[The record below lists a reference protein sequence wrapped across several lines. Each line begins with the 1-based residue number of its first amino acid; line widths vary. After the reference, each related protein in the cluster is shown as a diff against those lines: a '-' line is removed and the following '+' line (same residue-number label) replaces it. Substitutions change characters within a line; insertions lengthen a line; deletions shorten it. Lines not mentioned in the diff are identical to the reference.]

1 MSAAAGWYDDQDP
14 RYVRWWDGAAWTEH
28 VQPRPEVAPQSPE
41 PDPGSIPAE
50 ATPVDRLSKREAR
63 ERVAYAEAHIA
74 QLEELIRRHG
84 MREFAEADDYRAQ
97 AEADA
102 EGARR
107 TGAEA
112 AAALVAA
119 AREERDRMLAEAA
132 AVRSQADAEA
142 AAVRSQAE
150 AEAHAAR
157 RRAEAELQAVDQA
170 VHERIEA
177 RRAVD
182 AELTAAR
189 AELVEVTTKADLQSV
204 GLFDY
209 EHPAE
214 SSAELASRL
223 EALRYTI
230 KNRVRDKQAVTAT
243 SGFTFNGSEA
253 QGRRFVSDMSKVLLR
268 AYNAEAENAL
278 KATKAGNLHVAQT
291 RLTRAA
297 EQIARSGTMIDLR
310 IEDGYHELRL
320 EELQLASTH
329 LRVLQAEKEMERERR
344 AELREQAKASAE
356 LQAEHD
362 RLDKERAHYAATLA
376 ALESK
381 GDVEGAARM
390 RDRIEDV
397 DRALVEVDYRAANVR
412 AGYVYVI
419 SNVGAFGERMVK
431 IGMTRRLEPMDR
443 VVELGDASVPFRFD
457 VHALFFADDAVGVEA
472 MLHRTF
478 AEHRVNR
485 INLRREFFYVT
496 PDEVLDALKAH
507 AVEIVEFALHPAA
520 EEYRASR
527 ALDGAEA
534 VPAA

>member
-14 RYVRWWDGAAWTEH
+14 RWIRWWDGAQWTDH
-28 VQPRPEVAPQSPE
+28 VQPKPDAAPPVAE
-41 PDPGSIPAE
+41 PASTTAP
-50 ATPVDRLSKREAR
+50 PVDRLSKRDAR
-63 ERVAYAEAHIA
+63 ERAAAAEAHIVA
-74 QLEELIRRHG
+74 LEGLIARHG
-84 MREFAEADDYRAQ
+84 TRAFAEVDDYRASVE
-97 AEADA
+97 AEL
-102 EGARR
+102 EGNRR
-107 TGAEA
+107 TAEA
-112 AAALVAA
+112 AAASLVAQA
-119 AREERDRMLAEAA
+119 GEERDRMLAEAA
-132 AVRSQADAEA
+132 A
-142 AAVRSQAE
+142 
-150 AEAHAAR
+150 AR
-157 RRAEAELQAVDQA
+157 ARAEAELVAVDEE
-170 VHERIEA
+170 VHGRIEA
-177 RRAVD
+177 RRLLD
-182 AELTAAR
+182 AEIAALR
-189 AELVEVTTKADLQSV
+189 TELVEVTTTVDLQGV
-204 GLFDY
+204 GLFSY

-214 SSAELASRL
+214 TSAELASRL
-223 EALRYTI
+223 ESLRYAI
-230 KNRVRDKQAVTAT
+230 KNAVRDKRAVTAT

-253 QGRRFVSDMSKVLLR
+253 QGRKFVSDMSKVLLR

-278 KATKAGNLHVAQT
+278 KATKAGNLQTAQT

-310 IEDGYHELRL
+310 IEDRYHELRL
-320 EELQLASTH
+320 EELQLASAH

-376 ALESK
+376 ALESN
-381 GDVEGAARM
+381 GDLEGAARM
-390 RDRIEDV
+390 RTRIEDV
-397 DRALVEVDYRAANVR
+397 DRALGEVDYRAANVR

-478 AEHRVNR
+478 ADHRVNR

-496 PDEVLDALKAH
+496 PDEVLEALKAH
-507 AVEIVEFALHPAA
+507 AVEIVEFASHPAA

-527 ALDGAEA
+527 ALDGTELPLA
-534 VPAA
+534 V

>member
-14 RYVRWWDGAAWTEH
+14 RLIRWWDGAQWTDH
-28 VQPRPEVAPQSPE
+28 VQQKPEAAPTPEEPAPVAAP
-41 PDPGSIPAE
+41 
-50 ATPVDRLSKREAR
+50 PVDRLSKRDAR
-63 ERVAYAEAHIA
+63 DRAAAAEAHITV
-74 QLEELIRRHG
+74 LEDLIARHG
-84 MREFAEADDYRAQ
+84 ARSFAEIDDYRAAAERE
-97 AEADA
+97 AEAS
-102 EGARR
+102 RR
-107 TGAEA
+107 MGAEA

-119 AREERDRMLAEAA
+119 AREERERMLADATAA
-132 AVRSQADAEA
+132 RARAEEELA
-142 AAVRSQAE
+142 TVDEDVHARL
-150 AEAHAAR
+150 AAR
-157 RRAEAELQAVDQA
+157 RAL
-170 VHERIEA
+170 
-177 RRAVD
+177 D
-182 AELTAAR
+182 AEIATAR
-189 AELVEVTTKADLQSV
+189 AELVEVTTTADLQGV

-209 EHPAE
+209 DHPAE
-214 SSAELASRL
+214 TSAELASRL

-230 KNRVRDKQAVTAT
+230 KNAVRDKQAVTAT

-253 QGRRFVSDMSKVLLR
+253 QGRKFVSDMSKVLLR

-278 KATKAGNLHVAQT
+278 KATKAGNLQTAQT

-320 EELQLASTH
+320 EELQLASAH

-381 GDVEGAARM
+381 GDLEGAARM
-390 RDRIEDV
+390 QARIDDV
-397 DRALVEVDYRAANVR
+397 DRALVQVDYRAANVR

-496 PDEVLDALKAH
+496 PDEVLEALKAH

-527 ALDGAEA
+527 ALEGAE
-534 VPAA
+534 PAPA

>member
-14 RYVRWWDGAAWTEH
+14 RYVRWWDGARWTEH
-28 VQPRPEVAPQSPE
+28 VQPRPEAAPQEPE
-41 PDPGSIPAE
+41 TIAPAPAAE
-50 ATPVDRLSKREAR
+50 PVDRLSKREAR
-63 ERVAYAEAHIA
+63 ERAAAAEAHIA
-74 QLEELIRRHG
+74 QLEDLIRRHG
-84 MREFAEADDYRAQ
+84 MRDFAELDDYRARAQ
-97 AEADA
+97 TEAEA
-102 EGARR
+102 ARR
-107 TGAEA
+107 TGADA
-112 AAALVAA
+112 ASALVAA
-119 AREERDRMLAEAA
+119 ARAERDRILAEAGA
-132 AVRSQADAEA
+132 ERLRAEQEAGAVRLRAEE
-142 AAVRSQAE
+142 E
-150 AEAHAAR
+150 AGATR
-157 RRAEAELQAVDQA
+157 RRAEAELQAVDEA

-177 RRAVD
+177 RRAID
-182 AELTAAR
+182 AELAAAR
-189 AELVEVTTKADLQSV
+189 AELVDVTATAELQGV
-204 GLFDY
+204 GLFEYD
-209 EHPAE
+209 HPAE
-214 SSAELASRL
+214 SSADLASRL

-230 KNRVRDKQAVTAT
+230 KNAVRDKRAVTAT

-253 QGRRFVSDMSKVLLR
+253 QGRRFVRDMSKVLLR
-268 AYNAEAENAL
+268 AYNAEAENAV
-278 KATKAGNLHVAQT
+278 KATRAGNLHVAQN
-291 RLTRAA
+291 RLTKAA

-310 IEDGYHELRL
+310 IQDGYHELRL
-320 EELQLASTH
+320 EELQLASEH
-329 LRVLQAEKEMERERR
+329 LRVLQAEKERERERR

-381 GDVEGAARM
+381 GDAEGAARM

-478 AEHRVNR
+478 APQRVNR

-527 ALDGAEA
+527 ALEVPEA
-534 VPAA
+534 AAAG

>member
-14 RYVRWWDGAAWTEH
+14 RLIRWWNGAQWTDH
-28 VQPRPEVAPQSPE
+28 VQQKPEAAPAPEVLAPVAAP
-41 PDPGSIPAE
+41 
-50 ATPVDRLSKREAR
+50 PVDRLSKRDAR
-63 ERVAYAEAHIA
+63 DRAAAAEAHIA
-74 QLEELIRRHG
+74 VLEDLIARHG
-84 MREFAEADDYRAQ
+84 ARSFAEVDDYRAAAERD
-97 AEADA
+97 AEAS
-102 EGARR
+102 RR
-107 TGAEA
+107 MGAEA

-119 AREERDRMLAEAA
+119 AREERERMLADVTAA
-132 AVRSQADAEA
+132 RARAEEELA
-142 AAVRSQAE
+142 TVDEEVHARL
-150 AEAHAAR
+150 AAR
-157 RRAEAELQAVDQA
+157 RAL
-170 VHERIEA
+170 
-177 RRAVD
+177 D
-182 AELTAAR
+182 AEIAAAR
-189 AELVEVTTKADLQSV
+189 AELVEVTTTADLQGV

-209 EHPAE
+209 DHPAE
-214 SSAELASRL
+214 TSAELASRL
-223 EALRYTI
+223 EVLRYTI
-230 KNRVRDKQAVTAT
+230 KNAVRDKQAVTAT

-253 QGRRFVSDMSKVLLR
+253 QGRKFVSDMSKVLLR

-278 KATKAGNLHVAQT
+278 KATKAGNLQTAQT

-310 IEDGYHELRL
+310 IEGGYHELRL
-320 EELQLASTH
+320 EELQLASAH
-329 LRVLQAEKEMERERR
+329 LRVLQADKEMERERR

-381 GDVEGAARM
+381 GDLEGAARM
-390 RDRIEDV
+390 QARIDDV
-397 DRALVEVDYRAANVR
+397 DRALVQVDYRAANVR

-496 PDEVLDALKAH
+496 PDEVLEALKAH
-507 AVEIVEFALHPAA
+507 AVEIVEFAVHPAA

-527 ALDGAEA
+527 ALEGAE
-534 VPAA
+534 PARA

>member
-14 RYVRWWDGAAWTEH
+14 RYVRWWDGARWTDH
-28 VQPRPEVAPQSPE
+28 VQPRPEAVESEPQP
-41 PDPGSIPAE
+41 IPTAAE
-50 ATPVDRLSKREAR
+50 PVDRLSKREAR
-63 ERVAYAEAHIA
+63 ERAAAAEAHIA
-74 QLEELIRRHG
+74 QLEDLIRRHG
-84 MREFAEADDYRAQ
+84 MREFAAIDDYRAQ
-97 AEADA
+97 AAAEA
-102 EGARR
+102 ETSRR

-112 AAALVAA
+112 ASALVAA
-119 AREERDRMLAEAA
+119 AREERDRILAEAGA
-132 AVRSQADAEA
+132 ERLRAETGARAVLDRAEE
-142 AAVRSQAE
+142 E
-150 AEAHAAR
+150 AGATR
-157 RRAEAELQAVDQA
+157 IRAEAELRSVDEA

-177 RRAVD
+177 RRALD
-182 AELTAAR
+182 AALTAAR
-189 AELVEVTTKADLQSV
+189 AELVDVTATAELQGV

-209 EHPAE
+209 DHPAE

-223 EALRYTI
+223 EALRYSI

-268 AYNAEAENAL
+268 AYNAEAENAV

-310 IEDGYHELRL
+310 IQDGYHELRL
-320 EELQLASTH
+320 EELQLASAH

-381 GDVEGAARM
+381 GDLEGAARM
-390 RDRIEDV
+390 RDRIDDV

-478 AEHRVNR
+478 AEQRVNR

-527 ALDGAEA
+527 ALEA
-534 VPAA
+534 PEPVPA

>member
-1 MSAAAGWYDDQDP
+1 MSAVPGWYDDQDP
-14 RYVRWWDGAAWTEH
+14 RYVRWWDGAQWTEH
-28 VQPRPEVAPQSPE
+28 VQPRPEVAPPE
-41 PDPGSIPAE
+41 PAPA
-50 ATPVDRLSKREAR
+50 APAAPPVDRLSKREAR
-63 ERVAYAEAHIA
+63 ERAAAAEAHIA
-74 QLEELIRRHG
+74 QLEDLVRRHG
-84 MREFAEADDYRAQ
+84 MREYAEVDDYRQ
-97 AEADA
+97 RAEADA
-102 EGARR
+102 EAARR

-112 AAALVAA
+112 ASALVAA
-119 AREERDRMLAEAA
+119 AREERDRMLAEAGA
-132 AVRSQADAEA
+132 ERRRAEADAGA
-142 AAVRSQAE
+142 MRDRAE
-150 AEAHAAR
+150 ADARAAR
-157 RRAEAELQAVDQA
+157 LRAEAELQAVDEA
-170 VHERIEA
+170 VHERIET
-177 RRAVD
+177 RRALD
-182 AELTAAR
+182 AELAAAR
-189 AELVEVTTKADLQSV
+189 AELVDVTTTAELQGV

-209 EHPAE
+209 DHPAE

-230 KNRVRDKQAVTAT
+230 KNAVRDKEAVTAT

-268 AYNAEAENAL
+268 AYNAEAENAV
-278 KATKAGNLHVAQT
+278 KATKAGNLHVAQN
-291 RLTRAA
+291 RLTKAA

-320 EELQLASTH
+320 EELQLASAH

-478 AEHRVNR
+478 ADHRVNR

-534 VPAA
+534 VPA

>member
-1 MSAAAGWYDDQDP
+1 MCA
-14 RYVRWWDGAAWTEH
+14 
-28 VQPRPEVAPQSPE
+28 EV
-41 PDPGSIPAE
+41 
-50 ATPVDRLSKREAR
+50 
-63 ERVAYAEAHIA
+63 
-74 QLEELIRRHG
+74 
-84 MREFAEADDYRAQ
+84 DDYRAHAR
-97 AEADA
+97 AEA
-102 EGARR
+102 ETARR
-107 TGAEA
+107 TGSEA
-112 AAALVAA
+112 ATALVAA
-119 AREERDRMLAEAA
+119 ARDERDRMLAEAG
-132 AVRSQADAEA
+132 EA
-142 AAVRSQAE
+142 RLRAE
-150 AEAHAAR
+150 AEAGAIRDRAEAEARAAR
-157 RRAEAELQAVDQA
+157 LRAEAELQAVDEA

-177 RRAVD
+177 RRALDV
-182 AELTAAR
+182 ELAAAR
-189 AELVEVTTKADLQSV
+189 AELVDVTATAELQGV

-209 EHPAE
+209 DHPAE
-214 SSAELASRL
+214 SSADLASRL
-223 EALRYTI
+223 EALRYSI

-243 SGFTFNGSEA
+243 TGFTFNGSEA

-268 AYNAEAENAL
+268 AYNAEAENAV
-278 KATKAGNLHVAQT
+278 KATRAGNLHVAQT

-297 EQIARSGTMIDLR
+297 EQIAKSGTMIDLR
-310 IEDGYHELRL
+310 IQDGYHELRL
-320 EELQLASTH
+320 EELQLASAH

-376 ALESK
+376 ALETN
-381 GDVEGAARM
+381 GDLEGAARM
-390 RDRIEDV
+390 RDRIDDV
-397 DRALVEVDYRAANVR
+397 DRALVQVDHRAANVR

-478 AEHRVNR
+478 AEQRVNR

-496 PDEVLDALKAH
+496 PDAVLDALKAH
-507 AVEIVEFALHPAA
+507 AVEIVEYALHPAA

-527 ALDGAEA
+527 ALEGAER

>member
-14 RYVRWWDGAAWTEH
+14 RWIRWWDGAQWTDH
-28 VQPRPEVAPQSPE
+28 VQPKPVAAPPV
-41 PDPGSIPAE
+41 
-50 ATPVDRLSKREAR
+50 ATPPVVEPSPSAAPPVGRLSKRDAR
-63 ERVAYAEAHIA
+63 ERAAVAEAHIA
-74 QLEELIRRHG
+74 ELEALIARHG
-84 MREFAEADDYRAQ
+84 MRAFAEVDDYRASV
-97 AEADA
+97 ET
-102 EGARR
+102 ELETGRR
-107 TGAEA
+107 TAEA
-112 AAALVAA
+112 AAASLVAT
-119 AREERDRMLAEAA
+119 AREERDRMLAEGTAARARAEGELA
-132 AVRSQADAEA
+132 AVDDE
-142 AAVRSQAE
+142 
-150 AEAHAAR
+150 
-157 RRAEAELQAVDQA
+157 

-177 RRAVD
+177 RRLLD
-182 AELTAAR
+182 AEIAAAR
-189 AELVEVTTKADLQSV
+189 TELVEVTTAADLQGV

-209 EHPAE
+209 DHPAE
-214 SSAELASRL
+214 TSAELASRL
-223 EALRYTI
+223 ESLRYAI
-230 KNRVRDKQAVTAT
+230 KNAVRDKRAVTAT

-278 KATKAGNLHVAQT
+278 KATKAGNLQTAQT

-310 IEDGYHELRL
+310 IEDRYHELRL
-320 EELQLASTH
+320 EELQLASAH
-329 LRVLQAEKEMERERR
+329 LRVLQTEKEMERERR

-381 GDVEGAARM
+381 GDLEGAARM
-390 RDRIEDV
+390 QARIDDV
-397 DRALVEVDYRAANVR
+397 DRAIVEVDYRAANVR

-478 AEHRVNR
+478 AESRVNR

-507 AVEIVEFALHPAA
+507 AVEIVEFAVHPAA

-534 VPAA
+534 APA

>member
-1 MSAAAGWYDDQDP
+1 MSAAAGWYEDQDP
-14 RYVRWWDGAAWTEH
+14 RFVRWWDGVQWTDHVHPRQDGAPAA
-28 VQPRPEVAPQSPE
+28 
-41 PDPGSIPAE
+41 AE
-50 ATPVDRLSKREAR
+50 
-63 ERVAYAEAHIA
+63 ERVADAAPAVERLSRRDARRRAADAEARVA
-74 QLEELIRRHG
+74 ELEDLVRRHG
-84 MREFAEADDYRAQ
+84 MRAFDEVDDYRAHAR
-97 AEADA
+97 AEAEA
-102 EGARR
+102 VRR
-107 TGAEA
+107 TGEQAAES
-112 AAALVAA
+112 LVAS
-119 AREERDRMLAEAA
+119 ARSERDGML
-132 AVRSQADAEA
+132 ADAEA
-142 AAVRSQAE
+142 ARL
-150 AEAHAAR
+150 
-157 RRAEAELQAVDQA
+157 RAEEELRAVDDA
-170 VHERIEA
+170 IHERIQA
-177 RRAVD
+177 RLALD
-182 AELTAAR
+182 DEIAAAR
-189 AELVEVTTKADLQSV
+189 SRLVEVTATAELQEV

-214 SSAELASRL
+214 TYAELASRL
-223 EALRYTI
+223 EALRYAI
-230 KNRVRDKQAVTAT
+230 KNRVRDKLAVTAT

-253 QGRRFVSDMSKVLLR
+253 QGRKFVGDMSKVLLR
-268 AYNAEAENAL
+268 AYNAEAENAV
-278 KATKAGNLHVAQT
+278 KATRAGNLHVAQT
-291 RLTRAA
+291 RLSRAA

-310 IEDGYHELRL
+310 IQDGYHELRL
-320 EELQLASTH
+320 EELQLASAH
-329 LRVLQAEKEMERERR
+329 LRVLQAEREMERERR

-381 GDVEGAARM
+381 GDLEGAARM
-390 RDRIEDV
+390 QVRIDDV
-397 DRALVEVDYRAANVR
+397 DRALVQVDYRAANVR

-485 INLRREFFYVT
+485 VNLRREFFYVT
-496 PDEVLDALKAH
+496 PDEVLDALQAH

-527 ALDGAEA
+527 ALE
-534 VPAA
+534 VPEPLPAA

>member
-14 RYVRWWDGAAWTEH
+14 RFIRWWDGVQWTDH
-28 VQPRPEVAPQSPE
+28 VQQKPEAGPAPEESAPE
-41 PDPGSIPAE
+41 EPAPL
-50 ATPVDRLSKREAR
+50 AAPPVDRLSKRDAR
-63 ERVAYAEAHIA
+63 ERAASAEAHIA
-74 QLEELIRRHG
+74 VLEDLIARHG
-84 MREFAEADDYRAQ
+84 ARSFAEIDDYRAAAEHE
-97 AEADA
+97 AEAS
-102 EGARR
+102 RR

-112 AAALVAA
+112 AASLVAA
-119 AREERDRMLAEAA
+119 AREERDRILAEAGA
-132 AVRSQADAEA
+132 SRS
-142 AAVRSQAE
+142 
-150 AEAHAAR
+150 
-157 RRAEAELQAVDQA
+157 RAEAELAAVDEE
-170 VHERIEA
+170 VHARLEA
-177 RRAVD
+177 RRLLEAQIQ
-182 AELTAAR
+182 AAR
-189 AELVEVTTKADLQSV
+189 AELVEVTTTADLQGV

-209 EHPAE
+209 DHPAE
-214 SSAELASRL
+214 TSAELASRL

-230 KNRVRDKQAVTAT
+230 KNAVRDKKAVTAT

-253 QGRRFVSDMSKVLLR
+253 QGRKFVGDMSKVLLR

-278 KATKAGNLHVAQT
+278 KATKAGNLQTAQT

-320 EELQLASTH
+320 EELQLASAH

-381 GDVEGAARM
+381 GDLEGAARM
-390 RDRIEDV
+390 QARIDDV

-496 PDEVLDALKAH
+496 PDEVLEALKAH

-527 ALDGAEA
+527 ALEGTEPVLAS
-534 VPAA
+534 

>member
-14 RYVRWWDGAAWTEH
+14 RFVRWWDGERWTEH
-28 VQPRPEVAPQSPE
+28 VQPKPEVTQTEQEPVPVAP
-41 PDPGSIPAE
+41 A
-50 ATPVDRLSKREAR
+50 AAPVDRLSKREAR
-63 ERVAYAEAHIA
+63 ERAAAAEAHIA
-74 QLEELIRRHG
+74 QLEDLIRRHG
-84 MREFAEADDYRAQ
+84 MREFTEVDDYRAHAASE
-97 AEADA
+97 AES
-102 EGARR
+102 ARR
-107 TGAEA
+107 TGADA
-112 AAALVAA
+112 ATALVAA
-119 AREERDRMLAEAA
+119 AREERDRILAGAGAERLRAEAEAA
-132 AVRSQADAEA
+132 ATRDRAEA
-142 AAVRSQAE
+142 GAR
-150 AEAHAAR
+150 AAR
-157 RRAEAELQAVDQA
+157 IRAEAELQAVDEA
-170 VHERIEA
+170 VHERIET

-182 AELTAAR
+182 AELATAR
-189 AELVEVTTKADLQSV
+189 AELVDVTATAELQGV

-209 EHPAE
+209 DHPAE

-230 KNRVRDKQAVTAT
+230 KNAVRDKRAVTAT

-268 AYNAEAENAL
+268 AYNAEAENAV
-278 KATKAGNLHVAQT
+278 KATRAGSLHVAQN

-297 EQIARSGTMIDLR
+297 EQIAKSGTMIDLR

-320 EELQLASTH
+320 EELQLASAH

-344 AELREQAKASAE
+344 AELREQAKATAE
-356 LQAEHD
+356 LQAERD

-376 ALESK
+376 ALETN

-390 RDRIEDV
+390 RDRIDDV
-397 DRALVEVDYRAANVR
+397 DRALVDVDYRAANVR

-527 ALDGAEA
+527 ALDGAEP
-534 VPAA
+534 VPAS

>member
-14 RYVRWWDGAAWTEH
+14 GWIRWWDGSQWTEH
-28 VQPRPEVAPQSPE
+28 VQPKAQPASGAAEPTPTAAPS
-41 PDPGSIPAE
+41 
-50 ATPVDRLSKREAR
+50 VDRLSKRDAR
-63 ERVAYAEAHIA
+63 ERAAAAEAHIA
-74 QLEELIRRHG
+74 ELEGLIDRHG
-84 MREFAEADDYRAQ
+84 LRAFAELDDYRASV
-97 AEADA
+97 EAGLEA
-102 EGARR
+102 SRR
-107 TGAEA
+107 TAEA
-112 AAALVAA
+112 AASSLVATA
-119 AREERDRMLAEAA
+119 QMERERMLAEARA
-132 AVRSQADAEA
+132 AL
-142 AAVRSQAE
+142 
-150 AEAHAAR
+150 AR
-157 RRAEAELQAVDQA
+157 AKAELATADEE
-170 VHERIEA
+170 VHARIEA
-177 RRAVD
+177 RRLLDGEIA
-182 AELTAAR
+182 AAR
-189 AELVEVTTKADLQSV
+189 AELVETTTTAELQGV

-209 EHPAE
+209 DHPAE
-214 SSAELASRL
+214 TSAELASRL
-223 EALRYTI
+223 ESLRYAI
-230 KNRVRDKQAVTAT
+230 KNAVRDKRAVTAT
-243 SGFTFNGSEA
+243 SGFTFNGSA
-253 QGRRFVSDMSKVLLR
+253 SQGRKFVSDMSKVLLR

-278 KATKAGNLHVAQT
+278 KATKAGNLQTAQT

-310 IEDGYHELRL
+310 IEDRYHELRL
-320 EELQLASTH
+320 EELQLASAH

-344 AELREQAKASAE
+344 AELREQAKAAAE

-376 ALESK
+376 ALEGN

-390 RDRIEDV
+390 RARIEDV
-397 DRALVEVDYRAANVR
+397 DRALIQVDYRAANVR

-478 AEHRVNR
+478 ADHRVNR

-507 AVEIVEFALHPAA
+507 SVEIVEFAVHPAA
-520 EEYRASR
+520 EEFRASR
-527 ALDGAEA
+527 ALDGSELT
-534 VPAA
+534 PAG